1 MVGCNIYILSI
12 TNNLFKKSVTNTIFF
27 LNLTW
32 TMLEKYTNFYKT
44 KQKLEVNFICISKI
58 WMKHSL
64 RIHAMNRMLWMSNI
78 EGMIPNMYD

>member
-1 MVGCNIYILSI
+1 
-12 TNNLFKKSVTNTIFF
+12 
-27 LNLTW
+27 
-32 TMLEKYTNFYKT
+32 MLEKYTNFYKT